1 MSAGTDQT
9 EIEEEMVLE
18 GHPEGTMD
26 QANGKPRKSVFE
38 KWSEKLK
45 DFLDNAE

>member
-1 MSAGTDQT
+1 M
-9 EIEEEMVLE
+9 EEEMVLE
-18 GHPEGTMD
+18 GHEDGSLE